1 MSFNH
6 IPANS
11 LNQPQQQL
19 LVELEKHPISLKGN
33 QDEEIIVDLNEIRNN
48 YVTNIVI
55 ERNRQ
60 KKFSQQYWDKLRS
73 RLEEYKNEIKSLYD
87 VADEALKNKKEEK
100 KDRDNPDVDFEKSR
114 QKTTSP
120 DDGLR
125 IKMGDYLDLINKI
138 DAIIN
143 AIKSGTLQQALNNTM
158 ILGFYCPSDKTV
170 HLFLD
175 NIRSYANLMQ
185 WNPDW
190 VLAFVYIHEMFHAFY
205 DRMAN
210 VNGSHYIREIEEPM
224 AECGML
230 CYLKN
235 AFQMT
240 QNIDFD
246 GIYQTAHEDVKAKQ
260 RGHLAAY
267 GFGLYLHEF
276 SNSDYHK
283 PDALRVLGEY
293 SQKSNLIDHLSYNVI
308 RYSVELIQGYP
319 VSSPMLHE
327 GERLL
332 FDLLVH
338 QILNVS
344 QHQELNF
351 VDLFDNMKLE
361 LKKSLLEQWQPK
373 GTKFDPNY
381 QTQLEDII
389 DKTVSENILVENM
402 SPWQG
407 ATPIYKGGKDY
418 TQIIRS
424 NMLKFLPY
432 EHQVECWD
440 ALRSPNSTYK
450 SMVVT
455 TGTGSGKT
463 ESFMVPL
470 ISDLA
475 AHNAPG
481 SLKAIFLYPLNAL
494 MEDQKSKLN
503 ELIERSGAELT
514 FAVYNGSSP
523 SWEFDQRVVE
533 RFSHEVVYREEIRGT
548 HHWDA
553 TNNTCVAG
561 GRVPDIILTNPTMLE
576 YLLLRKADEPIV
588 SSSQGCLSW
597 IVIDE
602 THTYNGAGADELA
615 MLVRRVLKAFDRQSA
630 DVHFATSSATAGN
643 DDDKLLQFINGITG
657 QKDILINGQPQPLIK
672 IIKGHRSTPDF
683 SLATINRNEKHSL
696 IAKMSVSDFVYLQD
710 LIPYKN
716 DVKERLEE
724 LDRLCQGGLKAK
736 IHFYVEALT
745 NGIYANMEDI
755 MNGAQQ
761 FHLVTEVPFDT
772 NTCKLDSRY
781 VSVVHCEKCGA
792 ILANCSIDP
801 NYKYF
806 RNPFVS
812 GGRNIAIVN
821 NAITPQPNAEL
832 CDIAAGNQ
840 IIPNQSGNHSAVLSP
855 DFSCPCCG
863 SDDIKAFNVTSA
875 SCMRSIAPV
884 LLDNASEH
892 KGNHPYYGRQFISF
906 ADSRRGAAQPSLKQN
921 LITEEYWV
929 VSTLLK
935 KLKEGL
941 SFKVVNTKL
950 AKLSN
955 EAVLNGDIAEQQRLM
970 AESMALLSA
979 QNDET
984 LIKQIAQRNG
994 IEHRLSWEEALDELY
1009 KDDMCSNLAECFA
1022 KEEDWNSQKGTLKD
1036 EYLRRYVLGALYN
1049 VMKSRSKKG
1058 FSVESYGIFR
1068 THYQQL
1074 ESLTK
1079 PQEVDLLNVELAALG
1094 KKPIGDQD
1102 WRDYL
1107 KIYLDFNVRTNENLF
1122 FQLKGN
1128 SNWDHLDIDYCRNL
1142 KTSYGLRRS
1151 IKDPLVEKGIHY
1163 KVLWRLFDC
1172 DDEKQLAAL
1181 NSNLPTLVENVVK
1194 KMWNDLQRLQLV
1206 VMGERYYT
1214 KYGDRVPDWHTDNL
1228 SAKDIAEHR
1237 TNYRLNVASIS
1248 FCLYDDAFRE
1258 ENVRAILDTTF
1269 MGNTPYQDDYKKH
1282 PVLPV
1287 KIPNWNPPYPS
1298 DTNTLE
1304 SYYSNNLVPYLLC
1317 RKTEN
1322 LYSQKPLFIQ
1332 YEHTA
1337 QVHRDMAKQ
1346 RIENFK
1352 KHDINILACSTTME
1366 MGVDIGELEIVSM
1379 SNIPPH
1385 PANYKQR
1392 AGRAGRAFQ
1401 NKSTCVTICN
1411 SDAVGAAVLKEPK
1424 EALLEREVMTP
1435 CADLNSPQVV
1445 QRHINSFLLREFL
1458 VQQVTGNH
1466 VMAQRSIKNY
1476 EVVDFFLDTNFD
1488 FDPQRIHPRSWR
1500 KLVYYTTP
1508 PNYDV
1513 KYPVS
1518 YDANTFHKNSLYDD
1532 FSTWLLH
1539 LNATNTQIWTD
1550 LDRLKSGTAL
1560 NGVSNQDLISSTSV
1574 AIKELF
1580 DHLSHEL
1587 NQMKSVATNANL
1599 NWSANPLPKYAQRL
1613 NYDFVGLLRQN
1624 LLIYCS
1630 THQFTPNANMPVNIV
1645 ELKIQHDSNSF
1656 DNPSRDLVV
1665 ALSEYAPG
1673 KSVTIDGKSYTI
1685 GGVDWDREATKT
1697 RIHIC
1702 NNCGYTWD
1710 NIADTN
1716 CPLCNNND
1724 IRHHD
1729 MIEPIAFLPEQET
1742 DRIVDKVP
1750 ENVSLDAQLIGT
1762 NGLNLKNLT
1771 LLCDYDDELPQA
1783 NTKILYLNKG
1793 VGYGYC
1799 VCDKNG
1805 CGRAVI
1811 ETQKAQNGDTQYVRD
1826 LMYSKVDHNN
1836 QPATYEHQNLNTFDQ
1851 DAFNPTSNDLKRN
1864 MFIGGSILTNFSIL
1878 KPNHYS
1884 RLGNNCRVPFR
1895 ISNKTDESILTT
1907 LGILVC
1913 EELSSYIPCQRQDID
1928 FLATTFNKGERAL
1941 CIYDTAKGGA
1951 GYSSKLD
1958 SNTWQTMLDR
1968 CLHRLEAIVNGSKG
1982 IDSIFTRSTMRYLEE
1997 VDIKATYD
2005 WLKEEL
2011 NSRNPIPQNTKN
2023 AYPNAVVVRSSL
2035 IDIKDALDKA
2045 QSATLFVQPDINT
2058 WNYELDNAAVP
2069 SWKDTRN
2076 SFKLVGNN
2084 KVELAFCGDPGI
2096 IPAGAADIIKHSEDW
2111 VTFAKADVV
2120 TNCVYPLAY
2129 IDGWLYMTND
2139 ADTANYNGL
2148 WANGEIF
2155 AVQIP
2160 KPKVSPYTPTL
2171 PGLFEY
2177 FINTSTALDSS
2188 KGLLDLIISLD
2199 NNNKIRQFIGQAQGH
2214 QLEFLYMDE
2223 HLKNQLGMILAIQF
2237 IEAFVNKVGCDITKF
2252 KVSFINEQFNDSYG
2266 LTYGD
2271 SYRKLTDS
2279 FMSDVDCKTMIDD
2292 LLANSQWDYDVDTR
2306 PRKSLPHWRSLT
2318 IKDLTNN
2325 SVLTI
2330 KPHGGIVNGWFID
2343 TVKTRIKR
2351 VFFNAANSNTTS
2363 EIPLISDSTN
2373 QIQYTISLQ

>member
-1 MSFNH
+1 MCFNH
-6 IPANS
+6 TPANT
-11 LNQPQQQL
+11 LNQQQQQL
-19 LVELEKHPISLKGN
+19 LVNLESYPVSLIGNAGESINVKLNDLRNNFISRVVVETGNTRHFSDDYWTELRKRLTSYKTEIQSLNNVQGNNNEDYNNVLAQIEDINSELDNRTMQSSVQNELLLGSYCPNDKTIHIYLNSITDYADSNNYN
-33 QDEEIIVDLNEIRNN
+33 QD
-48 YVTNIVI
+48 
-55 ERNRQ
+55 
-60 KKFSQQYWDKLRS
+60 
-73 RLEEYKNEIKSLYD
+73 
-87 VADEALKNKKEEK
+87 
-100 KDRDNPDVDFEKSR
+100 
-114 QKTTSP
+114 
-120 DDGLR
+120 
-125 IKMGDYLDLINKI
+125 
-138 DAIIN
+138 
-143 AIKSGTLQQALNNTM
+143 
-158 ILGFYCPSDKTV
+158 
-170 HLFLD
+170 H
-175 NIRSYANLMQ
+175 
-185 WNPDW
+185 
-190 VLAFVYIHEMFHAFY
+190 VLAYIYIREMFHAFY
-205 DRMAN
+205 HQMTGGDE
-210 VNGSHYIREIEEPM
+210 GHYVREIEEPM
-224 AECGML
+224 AVCGML

-235 AFQMT
+235 AYEQS
-240 QNIDFD
+240 QRQDFAE
-246 GIYQTAHEDVKAKQ
+246 IYQLANNDAKAKQ
-260 RGHLAAY
+260 NGHLAAY
-267 GFGLYLHEF
+267 GYGSFIHVYAIEKSSQELDPKKQKEEYDFLF
-276 SNSDYHK
+276 
-283 PDALRVLGEY
+283 RILGEY
-293 SQKSNLIDHLSYNVI
+293 AQKSNLIDHLSYNVI

-338 QILNVS
+338 QILNVG
-344 QHQELNF
+344 QHQELSF
-351 VDLFDNMKLE
+351 VHLFEQMKTE

-373 GTKFDPNY
+373 GTMFDPNY
-381 QTQLEDII
+381 QVQLEDII
-389 DKTVSENILVENM
+389 DKTVSENVLVENM

-407 ATPIYKGGKDY
+407 ATPIYKGGTDY
-418 TQIIRS
+418 TQIIKS

-432 EHQVECWD
+432 EHQVKCWN
-440 ALRSPNSTYK
+440 ALRSPNTTYK

-475 AHNAPG
+475 DLRNNNKPG

-503 ELIERSGAELT
+503 ELIERSGADLT

-523 SWEFDQRVVE
+523 SWEFDQRVVG

-548 HHWDA
+548 HHWHLDA
-553 TNNTCVAG
+553 TSGRRECTSGG
-561 GRVPDIILTNPTMLE
+561 GRIPDIILTNPTMLE

-588 SSSQGCLSW
+588 SMSQKCLSW

-615 MLVRRVLKAFDRQSA
+615 MLVRRVLKAFDRKSA
-630 DVHFATSSATAGN
+630 DVHFATSSATVGDN
-643 DDDKLLQFINGITG
+643 DDDLLKFIKGITG
-657 QKDILINGQPQPLIK
+657 QDDIQINGQTTPLIK
-672 IIKGHRSTPDF
+672 TIKGHRSTPDF
-683 SLATINRNEKHSL
+683 SLTTIDRTEKYNL
-696 IAKMSVSDFVYLQD
+696 IAKMRENDFVYLQD

-761 FHLVTEVPFDT
+761 FNLVTEIPFDT

-781 VSVVHCEKCGA
+781 VSVAHCEKCGA
-792 ILANCSIDP
+792 ILANCSVDP

-821 NAITPQPNAEL
+821 NAITPRQKNAEL

-840 IIPNQSGNHSAVLSP
+840 IIPNQSGNHSALLSP

-863 SDDIKAFNVTSA
+863 SDDIKAFNVSSA
-875 SCMRSIAPV
+875 SCMRSITPV
-884 LLDNASEH
+884 LLDNASDH
-892 KGNHPYYGRQFISF
+892 GGNHPYYGRQFISF

-929 VSTLLK
+929 VSILLK

-941 SFKVVNTKL
+941 SFKVVNAKL
-950 AKLSN
+950 AKLTN
-955 EAVLNGDIAEQQRLM
+955 EAVLHGDIAEQQRLM
-970 AESMALLSA
+970 AESLALLSA

-984 LIKQIAQRNG
+984 LVKQIAQRNG
-994 IEHRLSWEEALDELY
+994 IENRLSWEEALNLLME
-1009 KDDMCSNLAECFA
+1009 DDNCRNLAACFA
-1022 KEEDWNSQKGTLKD
+1022 KEKDWDTSNRNNHGNLKD
-1036 EYLRRYVLGALYN
+1036 DYLKEYVLGVLYR
-1049 VMKSRSKKG
+1049 VMKQRSKNG
-1058 FSVESYGIFR
+1058 FSAESYGIFR
-1068 THYQQL
+1068 TCYPQL

-1079 PQEVDLLNVELAALG
+1079 PNEVDALNVELEALG
-1094 KKPIGDQD
+1094 KDQIQDKD
-1102 WRDYL
+1102 WRDFI
-1107 KIYLDFNVRTNENLF
+1107 KIYLDFNVRANERLF
-1122 FQLKGN
+1122 FIGRN
-1128 SNWDHLDIDYCRNL
+1128 NWEHLDIDNCRNL
-1142 KTSYGLRRS
+1142 KTTYGLRRS
-1151 IKDPLVEKGIHY
+1151 IKEPLYEEGVHY
-1163 KVLWRLFDC
+1163 KLLWRLFDC
-1172 DDEKQLAAL
+1172 DNEKQLAVL
-1181 NSNLPTLVENVVK
+1181 NPNLPTLVENVVK
-1194 KMWNDLQRLQLV
+1194 AMWTVIIQNHIIVQGQ
-1206 VMGERYYT
+1206 RYYQA
-1214 KYGDRVPDWHTDNL
+1214 YNDNSPRWHDDHPSNE
-1228 SAKDIAEHR
+1228 DIQKHFTE
-1237 TNYRLNVASIS
+1237 YRLNVADIS
-1248 FCLYDDAFRE
+1248 FCLYDDAFIE
-1258 ENVRAILDTTF
+1258 ENVKAILDTTF
-1269 MGNTPYQDDYKKH
+1269 MGNTPYQDDYKKN

-1287 KIPNWNPPYPS
+1287 KIPNWNPPYSS
-1298 DTNTLE
+1298 DTNTME
-1304 SYYSNNLVPYLLC
+1304 SYYSNNRVPYLLC

-1392 AGRAGRAFQ
+1392 VGRAGRAFQ

-1411 SDAVGAAVLKEPK
+1411 SDAVGRAVLKEPK

-1445 QRHINSFLLREFL
+1445 QRHINSFLLREFF

-1518 YDANTFHKNSLYDD
+1518 YDANTFHNNSL
-1532 FSTWLLH
+1532 FKEFRNWLVG
-1539 LNATNTQIWTD
+1539 LNANNSEIWED
-1550 LDRLKSGTAL
+1550 LKRLKSGTGL
-1560 NGVSNQDLISSTSV
+1560 SGVSNQVLINSTSD
-1574 AIKELF
+1574 AIENLF
-1580 DHLSHEL
+1580 IYLSHEL
-1587 NQMKSVATNANL
+1587 NQMKSVATKANL

-1645 ELKIQHDSNSF
+1645 ELKIQHESNSF

-1673 KSVTIDGKSYTI
+1673 KSVTIDGKSYTV

-1702 NNCGYTWD
+1702 SNCGYTWD
-1710 NIADTN
+1710 SPADTD
-1716 CPLCNNND
+1716 CPLCNNNN

-1742 DRIVDKVP
+1742 DRIVDKVF
-1750 ENVSLDAQLIGT
+1750 ENVCLDAQLIGT
-1762 NGLNLKNLT
+1762 KGLSLQSLT
-1771 LLCDYDDELPQA
+1771 PLCDYDVELPQV

-1799 VCDKNG
+1799 ICDKNG

-1982 IDSIFTRSTMRYLEE
+1982 IDSIFSRSTMRYLEE

-2011 NSRNPIPQNTKN
+2011 KSRNPIPQNIKN
-2023 AYPNAVVVRSSL
+2023 AYPNTVVVRSSL

-2045 QSATLFVQPDINT
+2045 QYATLFVQPDINT
-2058 WNYELDNAAVP
+2058 WNYELDNASVP
-2069 SWKDTRN
+2069 SWKETRC
-2076 SFKLVGNN
+2076 SFKLGGNI
-2084 KVELAFCGDPGI
+2084 KTELAFCGNLGI
-2096 IPAGAADIIKHSEDW
+2096 IPAEASDIIKHSEDW
-2111 VTFAKADVV
+2111 ATFTKADAV
-2120 TNCVYPLAY
+2120 TNGIYPLAY
-2129 IDGWLYMTND
+2129 VNGWLYITND

-2155 AVQIP
+2155 AVQVQ
-2160 KPKVSPYTPTL
+2160 KPAVTAFSPTRTGFNEFFIQTGTTL
-2171 PGLFEY
+2171 
-2177 FINTSTALDSS
+2177 NSS
-2188 KGLLDLIISLD
+2188 KSLLDLIIQLD
-2199 NNNKIRQFIGQAQGH
+2199 NSRTIKNFIDNSRGH
-2214 QLEFLYMDE
+2214 QMEFHYMDE
-2223 HLKNQLGMILAIQF
+2223 HLKTQLGTILAIQL
-2237 IEAFVNKVGCDITKF
+2237 IDAFVSKVGCNNSEF
-2252 KVSFINEQFNDSYG
+2252 KVSFINEQFNDYNG
-2266 LTYGD
+2266 MTYND

-2279 FMSDVDCKTMIDD
+2279 FKSDVDCKKMIDD
-2292 LLANSQWDYDVDTR
+2292 LLVNSSWSYNIDTK

-2318 IKDLTNN
+2318 IKDLTHN

-2330 KPHGGIVNGWFID
+2330 KPHGGVANGWFID
-2343 TVKTRIKR
+2343 TVKTRR
-2351 VFFNAANSNTTS
+2351 LGLFFNAGNSNMES
-2363 EIPLISDSTN
+2363 DIPIVSDSTN